1 MIGIV
6 SRNAIVMPALA
17 LALLFS
23 AVPAAF
29 AASFDCGRAGGAIEK
44 QICADPQL
52 SALDGRLA
60 VAYSTALKAT
70 DDYGK
75 KALAKEQRNWIRYT
89 RDICEDA
96 SCLQQAYTDRITVLS
111 RNEKDIIDSGDG
123 TVPDGRTIMRLRDP
137 SIRIDAFNTSI
148 AGDKRSGRI
157 IGCSE
162 LIGLA
167 PRGRGQQ
174 HHLCRDLH
182 AQGRCQADP
191 GRDLRRRD
199 GRDVPDAGSPHR
211 PGPGRVRAGVRR
223 LKA

>member
-17 LALLFS
+17 LALLLS

-29 AASFDCGRAGGAIEK
+29 AASFDCGRAGSAVEK

-167 PRGRGQQ
+167 PGVGANNITYAGICMLKDGAKRTQVEICGDEMVGTFQMQDRPAAP
-174 HHLCRDLH
+174 DLVGF
-182 AQGRCQADP
+182 AQECG
-191 GRDLRRRD
+191 G
-199 GRDVPDAGSPHR
+199 
-211 PGPGRVRAGVRR
+211 
-223 LKA
+223 